1 MDISNYFKDL
11 AQGFGLSLSDGQIK
25 AFDKY
30 KDLIIEWN
38 KVRDITNITDDI
50 GIYTKHFMDS
60 LTIFRLIKTPLNASV
75 IDIGSGAGFPGIPM
89 KIYDKTIRLTMLDSL
104 NKRVDFLKAVTGE
117 LSLEDTEAIHGRAED
132 VFHKVEFREKY
143 DYAVSRALA
152 PLPTLLEYC
161 LPAVRPGGYF
171 IAMKGPGYED
181 ELKVSENALDVL
193 GGQIEAVDNFL
204 LGEDKQERTLLLIKK
219 VAKCPEKYPRGSAKP
234 RKKPL

>member
-1 MDISNYFKDL
+1 MDISNYFKEL
-11 AQGFGLSLSDGQIK
+11 AQGFGLALSNEQLK
-25 AFDKY
+25 AFNKY
-30 KDLIIEWN
+30 KNLIIEWN
-38 KVRDITNITDDI
+38 KVRDITNITDDMGVYI
-50 GIYTKHFMDS
+50 KHFMDS
-60 LTIFRLIKTPLNASV
+60 LTVFRLIKASSNASV
-75 IDIGSGAGFPGIPM
+75 VDIGSGAGFPGIPM

-104 NKRVDFLKAVTGE
+104 NKRVDFLKEVTAE

-132 VFHKVEFREKY
+132 VFHKAEFRENY

-161 LPAVRPGGYF
+161 LPAVKPGGYF
-171 IAMKGPGYED
+171 IAMKGPGHEE

-193 GGQIEAVDNFL
+193 GGKIEKVDHFL

-219 VAKCPEKYPRGSAKP
+219 VGKCPDKYPRGLGKP